1 MASRGVNKAIIVGN
15 VGSDPDIRTMP
26 NGNQVVNLSI
36 ATSDEWKDKNTG
48 EKKEK
53 TEWHRCVFF
62 NKIADIAA
70 QYVNKGSKLYIE
82 GRLQTRSYEQNGVKK
97 YSTEIVVNDM
107 QMLDSKNT
115 NSNNE
120 VKEASNNDIAKFDSF
135 CLLYTS
141 PSPRDGLLSRMPSSA

>member
-70 QYVNKGSKLYIE
+70 QYVNNGSKLYVE
-82 GRLQTRSYEQNGVKK
+82 GRLQTRSYEQDGVKK

-135 CLLYTS
+135 DDDI
-141 PSPRDGLLSRMPSSA
+141 PF

>member
-135 CLLYTS
+135 DDDI
-141 PSPRDGLLSRMPSSA
+141 PF

>member
-1 MASRGVNKAIIVGN
+1 MASRGVNKVIIVGN
-15 VGSDPDIRTMP
+15 VGDDPDIRTMP

-36 ATSDEWKDKNTG
+36 ATSDSWKDKQTG

-70 QYVNKGSKLYIE
+70 QYVNKGSKLYVD
-82 GRLQTRSYEQNGVKK
+82 GRLQTRSYEQDGVKK

-107 QMLDSKNT
+107 QMLYSKNT

-120 VKEASNNDIAKFDSF
+120 VKEASKNDVEKFDAF
-135 CLLYTS
+135 DDDI
-141 PSPRDGLLSRMPSSA
+141 PF

>member
-70 QYVNKGSKLYIE
+70 QYVNKGSKIYVE
-82 GRLQTRSYEQNGVKK
+82 GRLQTRSYEQDGVKK

-135 CLLYTS
+135 DDDI
-141 PSPRDGLLSRMPSSA
+141 PF

>member
-48 EKKEK
+48 DKKEK

-70 QYVNKGSKLYIE
+70 KYVNKGSKIYIE
-82 GRLQTRSYEQNGVKK
+82 GRLQTRSYEQDGVKK

-135 CLLYTS
+135 DDDI
-141 PSPRDGLLSRMPSSA
+141 PF

>member
-1 MASRGVNKAIIVGN
+1 MASRGVNKAIIIGN

-36 ATSDEWKDKNTG
+36 ATSDEWKDKQTG

-82 GRLQTRSYEQNGVKK
+82 GRLQTRSYEQDGVKK

-120 VKEASNNDIAKFDSF
+120 VKEASKNDVEKFDAF
-135 CLLYTS
+135 DDDI
-141 PSPRDGLLSRMPSSA
+141 PF

>member
-82 GRLQTRSYEQNGVKK
+82 GRLQTRSYEQDGVKK

-135 CLLYTS
+135 DDDI
-141 PSPRDGLLSRMPSSA
+141 PF

>member
-48 EKKEK
+48 DKKEK

-70 QYVNKGSKLYIE
+70 KYVNKGSKIYVE
-82 GRLQTRSYEQNGVKK
+82 GRLQTRSYEQDGVKK

-135 CLLYTS
+135 DDDI
-141 PSPRDGLLSRMPSSA
+141 PF

>member
-70 QYVNKGSKLYIE
+70 QYVNKGSKLYVE
-82 GRLQTRSYEQNGVKK
+82 GRLQTRSYEQDEVKK

-135 CLLYTS
+135 DDDI
-141 PSPRDGLLSRMPSSA
+141 PF

>member
-1 MASRGVNKAIIVGN
+1 MASRGVNKAIKVGN

-70 QYVNKGSKLYIE
+70 QYVNKGSKLYVE
-82 GRLQTRSYEQNGVKK
+82 GRLQTRSY
-97 YSTEIVVNDM
+97 
-107 QMLDSKNT
+107 
-115 NSNNE
+115 
-120 VKEASNNDIAKFDSF
+120 
-135 CLLYTS
+135 
-141 PSPRDGLLSRMPSSA
+141 

>member
-15 VGSDPDIRTMP
+15 VGDDPDIRTMP

-107 QMLDSKNT
+107 RMLDSKNT

-120 VKEASNNDIAKFDSF
+120 VKEASKNDMAKFDSF
-135 CLLYTS
+135 DDDI
-141 PSPRDGLLSRMPSSA
+141 PFN

>member
-48 EKKEK
+48 DKKEK

-70 QYVNKGSKLYIE
+70 QYVNKGSKIYVE
-82 GRLQTRSYEQNGVKK
+82 GRLQTRSYEQDGVKK

-135 CLLYTS
+135 DDDI
-141 PSPRDGLLSRMPSSA
+141 PF

>member
-48 EKKEK
+48 DKKEK

-70 QYVNKGSKLYIE
+70 KYVNKGSKIYVE
-82 GRLQTRSYEQNGVKK
+82 GRLQTRSYEQDGVKK

-135 CLLYTS
+135 DNDI
-141 PSPRDGLLSRMPSSA
+141 PF

>member
-70 QYVNKGSKLYIE
+70 QYVNKGSKLYVE
-82 GRLQTRSYEQNGVKK
+82 GRLQTRSYEQDGVKK

-107 QMLDSKNT
+107 QMLASKNT

-135 CLLYTS
+135 DDDI
-141 PSPRDGLLSRMPSSA
+141 PF

>member
-70 QYVNKGSKLYIE
+70 QYVNKGSKLYVE
-82 GRLQTRSYEQNGVKK
+82 GRLQTRSYEQDGVKK

-135 CLLYTS
+135 DDDI
-141 PSPRDGLLSRMPSSA
+141 PF

>member
-53 TEWHRCVFF
+53 TEWHRCVFLT
-62 NKIADIAA
+62 K
-70 QYVNKGSKLYIE
+70 
-82 GRLQTRSYEQNGVKK
+82 
-97 YSTEIVVNDM
+97 
-107 QMLDSKNT
+107 
-115 NSNNE
+115 
-120 VKEASNNDIAKFDSF
+120 
-135 CLLYTS
+135 
-141 PSPRDGLLSRMPSSA
+141 

>member
-1 MASRGVNKAIIVGN
+1 M
-15 VGSDPDIRTMP
+15 
-26 NGNQVVNLSI
+26 NGKIKHRRQ
-36 ATSDEWKDKNTG
+36 
-48 EKKEK
+48 KEK

-70 QYVNKGSKLYIE
+70 KYVNKGSKIYIE
-82 GRLQTRSYEQNGVKK
+82 GRLQTRSYEQDGVKK

-135 CLLYTS
+135 DDDI
-141 PSPRDGLLSRMPSSA
+141 PF

>member
-1 MASRGVNKAIIVGN
+1 MYKRQIVGN

-82 GRLQTRSYEQNGVKK
+82 GRLQTRSYEQDGVKK

-120 VKEASNNDIAKFDSF
+120 VKEASKNDMAKFDSF
-135 CLLYTS
+135 DDDI
-141 PSPRDGLLSRMPSSA
+141 PFN

>member
-48 EKKEK
+48 DKKEK

-82 GRLQTRSYEQNGVKK
+82 GRLQTRSYEQDGVKK

-135 CLLYTS
+135 DDDI
-141 PSPRDGLLSRMPSSA
+141 PF

>member
-82 GRLQTRSYEQNGVKK
+82 GRLQTRSYEQDGVKK

-120 VKEASNNDIAKFDSF
+120 VKEASKNDMAKFDSF
-135 CLLYTS
+135 DDDI
-141 PSPRDGLLSRMPSSA
+141 PF

>member
-70 QYVNKGSKLYIE
+70 QYVNKGSKICVE
-82 GRLQTRSYEQNGVKK
+82 GRLQTRSYEQDGVKK

-135 CLLYTS
+135 DDDI
-141 PSPRDGLLSRMPSSA
+141 PF

>member
-1 MASRGVNKAIIVGN
+1 MASKGVNKAIIIGN

-48 EKKEK
+48 DKKEK

-82 GRLQTRSYEQNGVKK
+82 GRLQTRSYEQDGVKK

-120 VKEASNNDIAKFDSF
+120 VKEASKNDVEKFDAF
-135 CLLYTS
+135 DDDI
-141 PSPRDGLLSRMPSSA
+141 PF

>member
-1 MASRGVNKAIIVGN
+1 MASRGVNKVIIVGN
-15 VGSDPDIRTMP
+15 VGDDPDIRTMP

-36 ATSDEWKDKNTG
+36 ATSDSWKDKQTG
-48 EKKEK
+48 KKKEK

-70 QYVNKGSKLYIE
+70 QYVNKGSKLYVE
-82 GRLQTRSYEQNGVKK
+82 GRLQTRSYEQDGVKK

-120 VKEASNNDIAKFDSF
+120 VKEASKNDVEKFDAF
-135 CLLYTS
+135 DDDI
-141 PSPRDGLLSRMPSSA
+141 PF

>member
-36 ATSDEWKDKNTG
+36 ATSYEWKDKNTG

-70 QYVNKGSKLYIE
+70 QYVNKGSKLYVE

-120 VKEASNNDIAKFDSF
+120 VKEASKNDMAKFDSF
-135 CLLYTS
+135 DDDI
-141 PSPRDGLLSRMPSSA
+141 PF

>member
-26 NGNQVVNLSI
+26 NGNQVVHLSI

-70 QYVNKGSKLYIE
+70 QYVNKGSKLYVE
-82 GRLQTRSYEQNGVKK
+82 GRLQTRSYEQDGVKK

-135 CLLYTS
+135 DDDI
-141 PSPRDGLLSRMPSSA
+141 PF

>member
-1 MASRGVNKAIIVGN
+1 MASRGVNKAIIIGN

-48 EKKEK
+48 DKKEK

-82 GRLQTRSYEQNGVKK
+82 GRLQTRSYEQDGVKK

-120 VKEASNNDIAKFDSF
+120 VKEASKNDVEKFDAF
-135 CLLYTS
+135 DDDI
-141 PSPRDGLLSRMPSSA
+141 PF

>member
-15 VGSDPDIRTMP
+15 VGDDPDIRTMP

-48 EKKEK
+48 DKKEK

-70 QYVNKGSKLYIE
+70 KYVNKGSKIYIE
-82 GRLQTRSYEQNGVKK
+82 GRLQTRSYEQDGVKK

-135 CLLYTS
+135 DDDI
-141 PSPRDGLLSRMPSSA
+141 PF

>member
-15 VGSDPDIRTMP
+15 VGDDPDIRTMP

-48 EKKEK
+48 DKKEK

-70 QYVNKGSKLYIE
+70 KYVNKGSKIYVE
-82 GRLQTRSYEQNGVKK
+82 GRLQTRSYEQDGVKK

-135 CLLYTS
+135 DNDI
-141 PSPRDGLLSRMPSSA
+141 PF

>member
-48 EKKEK
+48 DKKEK

-70 QYVNKGSKLYIE
+70 KYVNKGSKIYIE
-82 GRLQTRSYEQNGVKK
+82 GRLQTRSYEQDGVKK

-120 VKEASNNDIAKFDSF
+120 VKEASNNDMAKFDSF
-135 CLLYTS
+135 DDDI
-141 PSPRDGLLSRMPSSA
+141 PF

>member
-48 EKKEK
+48 DKKEK

-70 QYVNKGSKLYIE
+70 KYVNKGSKIYVE
-82 GRLQTRSYEQNGVKK
+82 GRLQTRSYEQDGVKK

-120 VKEASNNDIAKFDSF
+120 VKEASNNDMAKFDSF
-135 CLLYTS
+135 DDDI
-141 PSPRDGLLSRMPSSA
+141 PF

>member
-82 GRLQTRSYEQNGVKK
+82 GRLQTRSYEQDGVK
-97 YSTEIVVNDM
+97 
-107 QMLDSKNT
+107 
-115 NSNNE
+115 
-120 VKEASNNDIAKFDSF
+120 
-135 CLLYTS
+135 
-141 PSPRDGLLSRMPSSA
+141 

>member
-15 VGSDPDIRTMP
+15 VGDDPDLRTMP

-120 VKEASNNDIAKFDSF
+120 GKEASNNDIAKFDSF
-135 CLLYTS
+135 DDDI
-141 PSPRDGLLSRMPSSA
+141 PF

>member
-1 MASRGVNKAIIVGN
+1 MASRGVNKAIIIGN

-36 ATSDEWKDKNTG
+36 ATSDEWKDKQTG
-48 EKKEK
+48 DKKEK

-82 GRLQTRSYEQNGVKK
+82 GRLQTRSYEQDGVKK

-120 VKEASNNDIAKFDSF
+120 VKEASKNDVEKFDAF
-135 CLLYTS
+135 DDDI
-141 PSPRDGLLSRMPSSA
+141 PF